1 MIRKKRNNSWSDFGK
16 IAVTGIVGYVAYKY
30 LFDNEQVSGQ
40 DLFTIPNLD
49 KMSLGKAYP
58 IPSLSLLDSD
68 WEEKKKHVADLNAI
82 TKGELFIQLTEKTLT
97 MTKMVLD
104 FTYPKAVNM
113 LYALLCNPNFQLD
126 IRNRKPEDD
135 RIWGENTG
143 SSHVRLTSPILRQ
156 GKSNGSLIAIDRQ
169 IDSNTM
175 YHLEN
180 EEGKSPT
187 PYRGNISSYRVLR
200 HELIHA
206 YHNLVGIQIP
216 IEKVITFTGSLSLNR
231 IPLKIELKEALTVG
245 IVRTKTG
252 NWIGIRIYK
261 DSESL
266 FSHFEKKIP
275 FNEAIFTKER
285 NRIAQFE
292 YYRVEYAGI

>member
-1 MIRKKRNNSWSDFGK
+1 MRKRKGNNSWSDFGK
-16 IAVTGIVGYVAYKY
+16 LAVSGFVGYIAYKY
-30 LFDNEQVSGQ
+30 LLDNEQVNGE
-40 DLFTIPNLD
+40 DLVTTPSLD

-68 WEEKKKHVADLNAI
+68 WEEKKTHVADLNAI
-82 TKGELFIQLTEKTLT
+82 SKGELFIQLKEKTLT
-97 MTKMVLD
+97 MTKMVLE
-104 FTYPKAVNM
+104 FSYPQAVNM
-113 LYALLCNPNFQLD
+113 LYALLSNPKFQLD

-135 RIWGENTG
+135 SIWGKNTG
-143 SSHVRLTSPILRQ
+143 SSHASLTPPTLKQ

-169 IDSNTM
+169 MDANAM

-187 PYRGNISSYRVLR
+187 PYHGNLASYRVLR

-206 YHNLVGIQIP
+206 YHNLAGIQIP
-216 IEKVITFTGSLSLNR
+216 KGDILALTGSLSLSS
-231 IPLKIELKEALTVG
+231 IPKPIKLKEALTVG
-245 IVRTKTG
+245 RVRTKNG

-261 DSESL
+261 DSEPL